1 MRSTR
6 KHDAGFTL
14 MELMIVMAIISVL
27 ATLAIP
33 SFIGAIKSAREAVL
47 KEDLHVMRAAID
59 SYTMDKQKAP
69 QSLDDLIQNGYLRN
83 IPEDPMTH
91 SRETWVTDTSDSLI
105 RSTRPIRA
113 STTSIPDRTRPAPM
127 GNRTRPGR
135 RRPRRQGKTHGSTN
149 LSRARAACCPWPAL
163 CGVLHAQTAKTI
175 TLRLL
180 DGKTGRPHCA
190 NRHSGSRQSRLP
202 RTTAIG

>member
-69 QSLDDLIQNGYLRN
+69 QSMDDLVQNGYLRN

-91 SRETWVTDTSDSLI
+91 SRDTWVTDTSDSL
-105 RSTRPIRA
+105 SSVDQT
-113 STTSIPDRTRPAPM
+113 D
-127 GNRTRPGR
+127 PG
-135 RRPRRQGKTHGSTN
+135 
-149 LSRARAACCPWPAL
+149 
-163 CGVLHAQTAKTI
+163 I
-175 TLRLL
+175 
-180 DGKTGRPHCA
+180 DDI
-190 NRHSGSRQSRLP
+190 HSGSDETGSDGQPYS
-202 RTTAIG
+202 AW